1 MPRPCNQIDRQS
13 PENPVGQEWVVKGR
27 EQGRGA
33 GGAANP
39 TLFFL
44 TQALPTASLLTL
56 LAFGFLLLTFS
67 L

>member
-1 MPRPCNQIDRQS
+1 MPRPCNLQIDRQPPES
-13 PENPVGQEWVVKGR
+13 PIV
-27 EQGRGA
+27 
-33 GGAANP
+33 
-39 TLFFL
+39 FFL